1 MARGESKQLSVGSQI
16 FRMGLALA
24 KGKILIVED
33 DASFRLSV
41 RDFLQLQGYEV
52 FEARSCRA
60 TLSVFQSFGP
70 DVVIS
75 DYSLPDG
82 NALELLPRLKNVDPN
97 LRFLVMTRHGTI
109 DLAVQV
115 IKAGADQF
123 LTKPVE
129 LPSFLTVIQQSLE
142 HRRNN
147 KNRTVNQ
154 PRKLS
159 PLLDPFLGTSPAI
172 RALARNAR
180 KLLST
185 NNPIL
190 IQGETGTGKG
200 VLAAWLHFHGH
211 RSDGPFVDLN
221 CASLSRELLESD
233 LFGHER
239 GAFTGAVAAKKG
251 MFEVAQGGT
260 VFLDEI
266 GDMDP
271 QVQPKLLKVLEEKRF
286 RRLGDVCERLVDVR
300 LMAATHKDL
309 GLLVRESKFRID
321 LYFRINTLPLKL
333 PPLRERI
340 EDVPILAR
348 HMLKG
353 ITADLRRD
361 ELALSPDL
369 ERALQSYRWPGNIR
383 ELRHILE
390 RAVLFCEGGV
400 LTPKDLHVE
409 SLSAGASFSGDQLLT
424 LSELERRYIEKAL
437 QIEQGRVEV
446 VAQKLGLSRSAL
458 YEKIKKHGI
467 NLSGIPKM
475 GPEFGTAPSCALG

>member
-1 MARGESKQLSVGSQI
+1 LSVGGSKF
-16 FRMGLALA
+16 FRVGLAVA
-24 KGKILIVED
+24 KGKILIVDD
-33 DASFRLSV
+33 DASFRFSV
-41 RDFLQLQGYEV
+41 REFLQLQGYEV
-52 FEARSCRA
+52 YEAESCRA
-60 TLSVFQSFGP
+60 TLSVIRSFGP

-82 NALELLPRLKNVDPN
+82 NALELLPRLKSVDPN

-129 LPSFLTVIQQSLE
+129 LPSFLTVIQQILE
-142 HRRNN
+142 HRRND
-147 KNRTVNQ
+147 RDRLVNQ

-159 PLLDPFLGTSPAI
+159 QSLDPFLGTSPAI
-172 RALARNAR
+172 RALAQNAR

-190 IQGETGTGKG
+190 IRGETGTGKG
-200 VLAAWLHFHGH
+200 VLAAWLHFNGP
-211 RSDGPFVDLN
+211 RRDGPFVDLN
-221 CASLSRELLESD
+221 CASLCRELLESD

-251 MFEVAQGGT
+251 LFEVAQGGT

-271 QVQPKLLKVLEEKRF
+271 QVQPKLLKALEEKRF

-300 LMAATHKDL
+300 LIAATHKDL

-321 LYFRINTLPLKL
+321 LYFRINTFPLKL

-340 EDVPILAR
+340 EDIPILAR

-353 ITADLRRD
+353 IAAGLGRN

-383 ELRHILE
+383 ELRQILE
-390 RAVLFCEGGV
+390 RAVLFCEGGA
-400 LTPKDLHVE
+400 LTSKDLHVE
-409 SLSAGASFSGDQLLT
+409 SLSSGASFSGDQLLT
-424 LSELERRYIEKAL
+424 LSEIERRYIEKAL
-437 QIEQGRVEV
+437 QIEQGRVEE
-446 VAQKLGLSRSAL
+446 VAKKLGLSRSAL

-467 NLSGIPKM
+467 NLSRIPKM
-475 GPEFGTAPSCALG
+475 GPEFRTAPSYTFS